1 MEHPSGHSPVPA
13 DYYHGHAARVR
24 ALVRDVTTPALKQH
38 LNEVALEYERLA
50 ERLEERIPSDVDG
63 SASD

>member
-1 MEHPSGHSPVPA
+1 MEDRSGHPPVPA

-24 ALVRDVTTPALKQH
+24 AFVCDVTTPALKQH

-50 ERLEERIPSDVDG
+50 ERIEERIPSYVDG
-63 SASD
+63 STSD

>member
-1 MEHPSGHSPVPA
+1 MEHPSGHPPVPA
-13 DYYHGHAARVR
+13 CYYRRHAARVR
-24 ALVRDVTTPALKQH
+24 ASIRDVTTPALKQH

-50 ERLEERIPSDVDG
+50 ERIEEKIPSAVDG

>member
-1 MEHPSGHSPVPA
+1 MEHPSGHPPVPA

-50 ERLEERIPSDVDG
+50 ERIEERIPSDVDG

>member
-1 MEHPSGHSPVPA
+1 M
-13 DYYHGHAARVR
+13 
-24 ALVRDVTTPALKQH
+24 VRDVTTPALKQH

-50 ERLEERIPSDVDG
+50 ERIEGRIPSDVDG

>member
-1 MEHPSGHSPVPA
+1 MEHSSGHPPVPA
-13 DYYHGHAARVR
+13 DYYRGHAARVR

-50 ERLEERIPSDVDG
+50 ERLEERIPLDVDG

>member
-1 MEHPSGHSPVPA
+1 MEHPNGHPPVPA
-13 DYYHGHAARVR
+13 YYYRRHAARVR
-24 ALVRDVTTPALKQH
+24 ALVCDVTTPALKQH
-38 LNEVALEYERLA
+38 LNEVALEYKQLA

>member
-1 MEHPSGHSPVPA
+1 MEDRSGHPPVPA
-13 DYYHGHAARVR
+13 YYYRRHAARVR

-38 LNEVALEYERLA
+38 LNEAALEYERLA
-50 ERLEERIPSDVDG
+50 ERIEESIPSDVDG

>member
-13 DYYHGHAARVR
+13 DYYRGHAARVR
-24 ALVRDVTTPALKQH
+24 GLVRDVTTPALKQD
-38 LNEVALEYERLA
+38 LNEVVLEYERLA
-50 ERLEERIPSDVDG
+50 ERIEERIPSDVDG